1 MKINLHKTL
10 NNVYLYY
17 VVYNNY
23 IIYVYTI
30 YIICIVFIL
39 PLLFI
44 KCKKMTNLPAS
55 TGKRPLL
62 DQNSTNDL

>member
-17 VVYNNY
+17 AVYNNY
-23 IIYVYTI
+23 IIYVYTL
-30 YIICIVFIL
+30 YYVL
-39 PLLFI
+39 YLYYHYYSLSV
-44 KCKKMTNLPAS
+44 KKMINVPAS